1 MPLSHQQEEYLNWR
15 EWCKK
20 PRISENGIHFRNA
33 TLELLPDGKVKE
45 RNFRSAQ
52 LNNTEAEFDNL
63 ALSMEQD
70 GQAMSDVSSFHTDS
84 LYTQHDSVQLSG
96 TSQVT
101 AEVVSLV
108 TW

>member
-1 MPLSHQQEEYLNWR
+1 M
-15 EWCKK
+15 
-20 PRISENGIHFRNA
+20 SENGFYFRNA
-33 TLELLPDGKVKE
+33 TLELQSDGKVKE

-52 LNNTEAEFDNL
+52 MNNREEEFDNL

-84 LYTQHDSVQLSG
+84 LYSQHDNMQLSG

-101 AEVVSLV
+101 AEVVSFV
-108 TW
+108 SW

>member
-1 MPLSHQQEEYLNWR
+1 MFPQQEGYLNWR

-20 PRISENGIHFRNA
+20 TWISENGIHFRNA
-33 TLELLPDGKVKE
+33 TLELLPE
-45 RNFRSAQ
+45 RIFRSAQ

-84 LYTQHDSVQLSG
+84 LYSQHDSVQLSG

-101 AEVVSLV
+101 AEVVSFV